1 MVIASRSKS
10 ASITQG
16 TNAESTWK
24 ICHKILAGTGG
35 YPRKC
40 IYVTPPPTPKLSA
53 IKPKTDGDQ
62 VYPTDGRVESRRSW
76 RLRGFSRRQ
85 ETRVV
90 KMTILSKNSNT
101 RRLVLSSVA
110 AIAIVAGGGYFYG
123 LDLPDLG
130 AGTAMAQGGGGH
142 GSGGGGHEAGG
153 GSGGLGG
160 HGGDSHDDGAHDGGP
175 GDGGHGSGG
184 QGAGGQGS
192 GGQGAGNQGGAVGP
206 RGDDPDSDGRGP
218 QYGKP
223 GGDQGGKPVWAQE
236 GIPAVELGR
245 LNVIRSPD
253 HVLARALA
261 EVLVN
266 FDPDTT
272 AYLYEMDAFDFAQE
286 IKVKWDEIAMVDSPL
301 ENLALLEELWS
312 TGSTSLP
319 TVDPASQIDLAAILI
334 GCASDKNIPVSDDTV
349 IALASIV
356 GVDLTHAAIDAI
368 ALKAEEV
375 RIAVLEAHG

>member
-1 MVIASRSKS
+1 
-10 ASITQG
+10 
-16 TNAESTWK
+16 
-24 ICHKILAGTGG
+24 
-35 YPRKC
+35 
-40 IYVTPPPTPKLSA
+40 
-53 IKPKTDGDQ
+53 
-62 VYPTDGRVESRRSW
+62 
-76 RLRGFSRRQ
+76 
-85 ETRVV
+85 
-90 KMTILSKNSNT
+90 MTILSNISKT

-110 AIAIVAGGGYFYG
+110 AVAIVAGGGMFYAT
-123 LDLPDLG
+123 DLPDL
-130 AGTAMAQGGGGH
+130 ATGTAMAQGGGGH
-142 GSGGGGHEAGG
+142 GGPG
-153 GSGGLGG
+153 GSGGHDGG
-160 HGGDSHDDGAHDGGP
+160 SHDDGSHDAGGGHDGG
-175 GDGGHGSGG
+175 GSHGGQGAGG

-206 RGDDPDSDGRGP
+206 RGDEPDSDGRGP

-223 GGDQGGKPVWAQE
+223 EGSQGGKPVWAQE